1 MLTVLRYGTSAIREL
16 APGAVTAM
24 HCDADAPRNP
34 YASGYGPA
42 IPTRYRLTLADGR
55 TRRVYVA
62 QYGNAGSAYVNV
74 TVDGVKV
81 WAHLDAETE
90 HDLWKRPAVD
100 DMTEMAFHAG

>member
-1 MLTVLRYGTSAIREL
+1 MLTVSRHAGTSAIREL
-16 APGAVTAM
+16 APGAVTAI

-34 YASGYGPA
+34 YVGGYGPA

-74 TVDGVKV
+74 TEDGVKV
-81 WAHLDAETE
+81 WAFLDTETE
-90 HDLWKRPAVD
+90 HDLYRPAVD